1 MRIKESC
8 MENTYGYHLS
18 PYSFSEPKINYKAGF
33 GTSFYGAGFYIT
45 LDKNVLDVIK
55 GEAQDMFAEYFIYT
69 IQVDENANI
78 VDEDEDNGL
87 QLYAEL
93 VEQFNGDEVKAS
105 AEMVK
110 RGIDGLLYYS
120 EEDGHSIVFYN
131 PKMAKIVH
139 TEYHEGWGERSEL
152 TEGKLKKAVAGTMLA
167 LALAS
172 APLHAFSKNE
182 YVSVIQGIEKIIPHA
197 LENHP
202 GDDDWVANIKIGKND
217 WTILGPE
224 AVKTLQK
231 IIQKKYNCS
240 KRDADYYII
249 GASLE
254 LDFDFANGT
263 ANLFDKDAVDFKLEK
278 TKEAGI
284 RKIGCW

>member
-1 MRIKESC
+1 

-78 VDEDEDNGL
+78 VDEDEENGL
-87 QLYAEL
+87 QLYAQL

-152 TEGKLKKAVAGTMLA
+152 TEGKLKDKLKKAVMGTMLA
-167 LALAS
+167 LAVAS
-172 APLHAFSKNE
+172 APLHAEDLKKSNVYE
-182 YVSVIQGIEKIIPHA
+182 VYDAIEQVLPEWDA
-197 LENHP
+197 QCR
-202 GDDDWVANIKIGKND
+202 GSDWLMTAGK
-217 WTILGPE
+217 TKKYYFLGPE
-224 AVKTLQK
+224 GIKRLQQV
-231 IIQKKYNCS
+231 IQKTYNCS
-240 KRDADYYII
+240 KIDADAAIVSCAII
-249 GASLE
+249 QG
-254 LDFDFANGT
+254 FDFQGGT
-263 ANLFDKDAVDFKLEK
+263 AELFDKSVVEFKLK
-278 TKEAGI
+278 KNKEAG
-284 RKIGCW
+284 RQMTGCW

>member
-1 MRIKESC
+1 

-78 VDEDEDNGL
+78 VDEDEENGL
-87 QLYAEL
+87 QLYAQL

-139 TEYHEGWGERSEL
+139 TDYHEGWGERSEL
-152 TEGKLKKAVAGTMLA
+152 TEGKLKDKLKKAVMGTMLA
-167 LALAS
+167 LAVAS
-172 APLHAFSKNE
+172 TPLHAKDLKKSNVDDVYE
-182 YVSVIQGIEKIIPHA
+182 AIECVLPKWDA
-197 LENHP
+197 QNR
-202 GDDDWVANIKIGKND
+202 GDDWLMTVGRTKKHYF
-217 WTILGPE
+217 LGPE
-224 AVKTLQK
+224 AIKKLQQS
-231 IIQKKYNCS
+231 IQKTYECS
-240 KRDADYYII
+240 KVDADRAIVI
-249 GASLE
+249 CAIAQG
-254 LDFDFANGT
+254 FDFQGGT
-263 ANLFDKDAVDFKLEK
+263 ADLFDKSAVDFKLK
-278 TKEAGI
+278 KNKEAGMQMA
-284 RKIGCW
+284 GCW